1 MLHTDISSMTMKQS
15 TTFLEDMTMK
25 VFESR
30 VGQKGQIT
38 LPAEIRHQ
46 LGIKPKDTVRIVPT
60 KGSVKI
66 ERAESKLLKGFGAV
80 TPHNR
85 PENWRAVRE
94 EVEEGI
100 AAEVIREG

>member
-1 MLHTDISSMTMKQS
+1 MK
-15 TTFLEDMTMK
+15 E
-25 VFESR
+25 FESR

-38 LPAEIRHQ
+38 LPAEMRHQ
-46 LGIKPKDTVRIVPT
+46 LGIKPKDTVRIVPIAD
-60 KGSVKI
+60 GVKI

-85 PENWRAVRE
+85 PEDWKAIRD

-100 AAEVIREG
+100 AEEVMREG